1 MNLWLRPSFWFLSI
15 IHILLNGAD
24 AQRHI
29 TNTTKF
35 HRFSNELQT
44 TLKPSSAA
52 RETYLAS
59 SSLLYGLLKKL
70 NDSYVTDT
78 CNEHLQ
84 MVYEGIQ
91 HQDIWAM
98 KVLDSSAQFE
108 PGFIFG
114 NNFLLGSLKECQW
127 LRGTHSVT
135 LSKRFMRNM
144 KTNLLESVGPFDL
157 EYNVVYAEHDSPW
170 QIQTEFL
177 LTRKVLQIGLC
188 LPKSCS
194 STDVWNITQN
204 YFDEETV
211 GFISQYE
218 LQPRVVRVKTL
229 NVETNFFKKTSARL
243 LGAFLFITLLL
254 TLMSQTGSNTCQKH
268 PESSC
273 CHGMD
278 DNNNDN
284 STDLVKAKEKEV
296 SLPASL
302 LKCFSIKDNFE
313 FILSTKP
320 SSESVPTVNG
330 LKSIGCFLILIFH
343 MNWFSHFSVHN
354 PVMLFAYGEQP
365 FYQWASTTPLIVDIF
380 FTISGLLLSYNFLR
394 NQKTLSTIR
403 ENSFWQ
409 NCKFFVKQ
417 IMHRYLRLTPLYI
430 VVMGATEIATA
441 YLHETS
447 PFWIEDRNDLTC
459 QNHWWRN
466 LLYIQNL
473 YPVKEFCLNW
483 TWSLACEM
491 QFFIIFT
498 FMLFLYAKYPELTKK
513 IFVALFVSFTV
524 IVYFVAYR
532 TKFEPAY
539 DVMHE
544 LGDDMYTS
552 PWTRILPYLIGVG
565 SGWILLNRKDTLNID
580 KKSTNYLFLV
590 AISIIA
596 ACHCSAINRGLSY
609 KLAAPLITMIRI
621 FYSGATA
628 WIILASTSANSVPIA
643 KFLNHTFFVH
653 LNKLSYGI
661 YLLNPVVVA
670 LVYGFKDDSEHFAPI
685 TLSVMSI
692 GVSVIVY
699 LLAFVSSLLFEVPYS
714 RISSLLKNYKS
725 KTL

>member
-1 MNLWLRPSFWFLSI
+1 MMNLLLSPSFWFLSI
-15 IHILLNGAD
+15 VHIVLTGAD

-29 TNTTKF
+29 SNATKF

-84 MVYEGIQ
+84 MVYEGIK

-127 LRGTHSVT
+127 LKGTHSVT

-177 LTRKVLQIGLC
+177 LTRKILQIGLC

-204 YFDEETV
+204 YFNEETV
-211 GFISQYE
+211 GFLSHYE
-218 LQPRVVRVKTL
+218 LQPKVVRVKTM
-229 NVETNFFKKTSARL
+229 NVETSFFKKTSVRL
-243 LGAFLFITLLL
+243 LGLEAFLLITLLM
-254 TLMSQTGSNTCQKH
+254 TLLSQTGTNICQKH

-273 CHGMD
+273 CRGFD
-278 DNNNDN
+278 DNNNGD
-284 STDLVKAKEKEV
+284 SIVKSKEKVNFFAQFVGNVQCVYIYPEQEV
-296 SLPASL
+296 SLSASL
-302 LKCFSIKDNFE
+302 LKCFSIRDNFE
-313 FILSTKP
+313 FILSTKS

-365 FYQWASTTPLIVDIF
+365 FYQWVSTTPLIVDIF
-380 FTISGLLLSYNFLR
+380 FTI
-394 NQKTLSTIR
+394 
-403 ENSFWQ
+403 
-409 NCKFFVKQ
+409 
-417 IMHRYLRLTPLYI
+417 RLTPLYI
-430 VVMGATEIATA
+430 VVIGATEIATT

-466 LLYIQNL
+466 VLYIQNL

-491 QFFIIFT
+491 QFFILFT
-498 FMLFLYAKYPELTKK
+498 FVLFLYAKYPELTKK
-513 IFVALFVSFTV
+513 IFAALFVASTV
-524 IVYFVAYR
+524 ILYIVAYR
-532 TKFEPAY
+532 TKFEPSY

-565 SGWILLNRKDTLNID
+565 SGWILLNRKDWLNID
-580 KKSTNYLFLV
+580 RKSTNYLFLV
-590 AISIIA
+590 AISIIG
-596 ACHCSAINRGLSY
+596 ACHCSVINRGLSY
-609 KLAAPLITMIRI
+609 KFAAPLVTMIRI
-621 FYSGATA
+621 FYSVATA

-643 KFLNHTFFVH
+643 KFLNHKLFVH

-661 YLLNPVVVA
+661 YLLNPVIVA
-670 LVYGFKDDSEHFAPI
+670 LVYGVKDDSEHFAPI